1 MEAWGEEEEGCRL
14 GETKGWCEQ
23 TGTPQERSLQH
34 TPPGQTDHRA
44 RRSPA
49 GTRSAAEPRA
59 CSAQQ
64 SHAVLIAASQDFGFQ
79 VRYGGAGAA
88 GTLRASPRLQ
98 ASWLWLFDSLIW

>member
-23 TGTPQERSLQH
+23 TSTPQERSLQH
-34 TPPGQTDHRA
+34 TPPGRTDHRA

-49 GTRSAAEPRA
+49 GTRSAAEPQPA
-59 CSAQQ
+59 QPNKATLCS
-64 SHAVLIAASQDFGFQ
+64 SPRLGTPYQ

-98 ASWLWLFDSLIW
+98 ASWLWLFDSLIR